1 MTSSSAGAET
11 YTSGGAGTS
20 TPTLGSRA
28 PPEAPPVIKFE
39 EEEDD
44 LSAPVAAGT
53 QCRHSGCSTEYTSD
67 ELHRKEGGAEAECTY
82 HPKPV
87 S

>member
-1 MTSSSAGAET
+1 M
-11 YTSGGAGTS
+11 
-20 TPTLGSRA
+20 
-28 PPEAPPVIKFE
+28 IKFE

-53 QCRHSGCSTEYTSD
+53 QCRYSGCSTEYTSD

-87 S
+87 SWTSLHPIPIPSNLSSAYLPRGKQGAYVVLT